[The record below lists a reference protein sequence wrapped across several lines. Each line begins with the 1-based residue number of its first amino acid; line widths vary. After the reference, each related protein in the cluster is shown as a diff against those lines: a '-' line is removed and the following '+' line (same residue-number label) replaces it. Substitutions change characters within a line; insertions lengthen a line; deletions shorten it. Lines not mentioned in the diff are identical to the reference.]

1 MMKKVILLL
10 LLCVLAGSLFA
21 AGKRE
26 VPAAGASGD
35 DFGGAELVVATWGW
49 AAANLLKLSADFEK
63 QYNCKILVDETAGN
77 ADRLNKIAA
86 QRNNPEIDIA
96 LMSDSFAAIANR
108 DGLFEKL
115 DPSIVSNLNSI
126 YDFAKNKDGYGPVYS
141 VVRYGI
147 IYDADEIKEAP
158 TSYLDLFNGKYNGL
172 ISLPDMA
179 STAGPYLLIA
189 LAETLGGSQ
198 ENVEAAFKLL
208 SDNKRNIVQFYT
220 TSSEVQTA
228 FTTGE
233 IAVTVFM
240 DMNVPTLRAAG
251 VNALWVEPREGT
263 FSAAS
268 TINVV
273 KNCPNPRLAQ
283 LFVNYIL
290 SDPVQ
295 NNVAAILSEA
305 PVNKNAGMPEDK
317 KAYLVYGEKAVSGLR
332 VFDWSFID
340 SRKASWLE
348 RFQKEVTN

>member
-1 MMKKVILLL
+1 MKRMGCIVL
-10 LLCVLAGSLFA
+10 VLALAMPVFAGSQKEA
-21 AGKRE
+21 
-26 VPAAGASGD
+26 PAAGPD
-35 DFGGAELVVATWGW
+35 DFSNTELVVATWGW

-63 QYNCKILVDETAGN
+63 QYNCKIVVDQTPGN
-77 ADRLNKIAA
+77 ADRLNKITA
-86 QRNNPEIDIA
+86 QRNRPEIDVV
-96 LMSDSFAAIANR
+96 LMSDSFAAIGNR

-115 DPSIVSNLNSI
+115 DPAVVTNLGRI

-147 IYDADEIKEAP
+147 IYDADQVKEPPA
-158 TSYLDLFNGKYNGL
+158 SYLDLFNGKYNGL
-172 ISLPDMA
+172 ISIPDMS

-189 LAETLGGSQ
+189 LAEALGGGQ
-198 ENVEAAFKLL
+198 NDVESAFKLL
-208 SDNKRNIVQFYT
+208 ADNKKNIAQFYT
-220 TSSEVQTA
+220 TSSEVQTG

-233 IAVTVFM
+233 IGITVFM
-240 DMNVPTLRAAG
+240 DMNVPPLVAAG
-251 VNALWVEPREGT
+251 VNAKWVEPKEGT

-273 KNCPNPRLAQ
+273 KNAPNPRLAQ

-290 SDPVQ
+290 SDAVQ
-295 NNVAAILSEA
+295 NNVADILSEA
-305 PVNKNAGMPEDK
+305 PVNKNAGMPEEK

-340 SRKASWLE
+340 SRKPAWIE